1 MCLCGTLGSYAP
13 GTKFST
19 RRALGKALYIVKDSV
34 MGQFENTALLVSDL
48 FSIMIIAFGEI
59 LGNLQHYDIPNYAWT
74 LCMCNFRSKAEA
86 ILNNI

>member
-34 MGQFENTALLVSDL
+34 MGQFENTALLVSDV
-48 FSIMIIAFGEI
+48 FSITVIVFNEKSFYETYKTTIYLIMLGRYAFVNSEI
-59 LGNLQHYDIPNYAWT
+59 KQEQY
-74 LCMCNFRSKAEA
+74 
-86 ILNNI
+86 